1 MNNNNCDNPEELDAC
16 AVEADEVASPSDV
29 RLAAHPNV
37 DSDEDFT
44 TDFTRDENE
53 ERGNWSGRLDFLLAC
68 LGYAVGLGNV
78 WRFPYL
84 CYKSGGAVFFIPY
97 VIMLVFVGMP
107 IFFLELSLGQ
117 FTSSGPLTCWNC
129 VPIFMGIGVGMMCV
143 SGMVAIYYNMIIAWS
158 LFYLFA
164 SFTNKLPWG
173 HCNPE
178 WASTTCEDFIWSNI
192 TTDLACESQGFM
204 ANLTSGVCYD
214 DTEIIGIFNSSS
226 AAEFNIKKRLA
237 TEDYLEGRVWGLRD
251 SDGIDDL
258 GSLHWELV
266 LCLMLAWIMVI
277 GALVRGVKSSGK
289 VVYFTALFPYV
300 VLIILLI
307 RGLTLKGF
315 ERGIDFY
322 ILQPNLTKLQES
334 QVWKD
339 AAVQIF
345 FSLSDS
351 WGGLIALSSYNRFH
365 NHALRDSL
373 IVSLGN
379 CLTSFFAGF
388 VIFSFMGFL
397 AERLDSTVEEVAT
410 DGVGLAFTIYPD
422 AVTHMPVSPLWAILF
437 FLMLITLG
445 LDSEF
450 ALMETVTTC
459 VFDQFPKTRQ
469 KKWAVILVF
478 GVFFFLLGLPLCT
491 DGGAYMLQIMDHY
504 AGAWNVMVIALC
516 ECIAISYIYG
526 FMRFREDIGIM
537 IGDCGCACLPWKLCS
552 YWWRVCWC
560 CFTPIGLI
568 FVLIYSWVDYKEVS
582 YRDYAYPAWGAALGW
597 MMTFLVILGI
607 FIPMFFMLGQKLYR
621 GEPISELFK
630 PNKYWGPAMPKHR
643 QLMARYLEP
652 GTFEIDPWAESSPQP
667 GVDLIAMGNS
677 QLNEETYTEKL

>member
-1 MNNNNCDNPEELDAC
+1 MYVVNSVDEGATP
-16 AVEADEVASPSDV
+16 ADVHVVASPHD
-29 RLAAHPNV
+29 HH
-37 DSDEDFT
+37 DDDFT
-44 TDFTRDENE
+44 TDFSKDENE
-53 ERGNWSGRLDFLLAC
+53 DRGNWSGRLDFLLAC

-117 FTSSGPLTCWNC
+117 FTSSGPLTCWGC
-129 VPIFMGIGVGMMCV
+129 VPIFKGIGVGMMFV

-164 SFTNKLPWG
+164 SFTTNLPWE
-173 HCNPE
+173 HCDKE
-178 WASTTCEDFIWSNI
+178 WASPTCEDYIWENI
-192 TTDLACESQGFM
+192 TSSDSCISQSFF
-204 ANLTSGVCYD
+204 ANLTTGVCYNGS
-214 DTEIIGIFNSSS
+214 EIIGIFNSTD
-226 AAEFNIKKRLA
+226 AESFNIKKRLA
-237 TEDYLEGRVWGLRD
+237 TEDYLEGRVWGLSE
-251 SDGIDDL
+251 SDGIGDL
-258 GSLHWELV
+258 GALHWELV
-266 LCLMLAWIMVI
+266 LCLLLAWILVVA
-277 GALVRGVKSSGK
+277 ALIQGVKSSGK

-307 RGLTLKGF
+307 RGLTLQGF
-315 ERGIDFY
+315 EKGIDFY
-322 ILQPNLTKLQES
+322 ILQPNMTKLKES

-379 CLTSFFAGF
+379 CITSFFAGF
-388 VIFSFMGFL
+388 VIFSFLGFL
-397 AERLDSTVEEVAT
+397 AERLGSTVDKVAT
-410 DGVGLAFTIYPD
+410 DGIGLAFTVYPD
-422 AVTHMPVSPLWAILF
+422 AVTRMPVPTLWAILF

-445 LDSEF
+445 MDSEF

-459 VFDQFPKTRQ
+459 VFDQFPQTRK
-469 KKWAVILVF
+469 KKWAVIMVL
-478 GVFFFLLGLPLCT
+478 GALFFLLGLPLCT

-504 AGAWNVMVIALC
+504 AAAWNVLIIALC
-516 ECIAISYIYG
+516 ECIAIAYIYG

-537 IGDCGCACLPWKLCS
+537 IGNCGCPCLPWKICS
-552 YWWRVCWC
+552 YWWGVCWYF
-560 CFTPIGLI
+560 FTPVGVI
-568 FVLIYSWVDYKEVS
+568 FVLIYSWVDYKEVT
-582 YRDYAYPAWGAALGW
+582 YNEYIYPAWGAALGW
-597 MMTFLVILGI
+597 LMTFLVILGI
-607 FIPMFFMLGQKLYR
+607 FLPMFFMLGQKLYR
-621 GEPISELFK
+621 REPVADLFR

-643 QLMARYLEP
+643 RLMGRYLDP
-652 GTFEIDPWAESSPQP
+652 GTFEIDPWGES
-667 GVDLIAMGNS
+667 GDLRQRTGEHIGMENS
-677 QLNEETYTEKL
+677 GFSQEKYTETL